1 MANLGD
7 YNGSFEFTDWE
18 DAIASVQALM
28 AGIGIDWSHAGLQQW
43 MQARGWAS
51 RYDLD
56 LADYSAIAA
65 RLRKR
70 WDELSP
76 DAIAAN
82 IVTHEFQRLDRLV
95 EAREIAPEQLSR
107 EVQRLA
113 LCYPQQVKAALQVRT
128 GGSNAA

>member
-7 YNGSFEFTDWE
+7 YNGSFEFMDWE

-28 AGIGIDWSHAGLQQW
+28 AGLGIGWDHAGLQQW
-43 MQARGWAS
+43 MQARGWNN

-56 LADYSAIAA
+56 LAGYSAIAA

-70 WDELSP
+70 WDEISP

-82 IVTHEFQRLDRLV
+82 IVAHEFRRLDRLV
-95 EAREIAPEQLSR
+95 EAREIGADQLSR

-113 LCYPQQVKAALQVRT
+113 VCYPQQTKAALRKRT